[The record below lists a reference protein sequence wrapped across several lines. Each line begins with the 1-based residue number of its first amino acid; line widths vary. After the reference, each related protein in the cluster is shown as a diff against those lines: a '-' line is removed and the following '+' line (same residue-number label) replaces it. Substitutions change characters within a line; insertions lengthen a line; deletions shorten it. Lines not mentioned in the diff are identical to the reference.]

1 MTGMVSISNVFFS
14 CPNSV
19 WLTNTLPEHVEYR
32 DGLNTDL
39 SKEYEDIFIHL
50 DEWEGVEEDDLSL
63 NSIRDPISVPD
74 FATEFERKLDSKP
87 VLAADVR
94 QFLGLRFDVRYSF
107 DLSILFPIL
116 MASAGEY
123 RPRIYHT

>member
-19 WLTNTLPEHVEYR
+19 WLTNTLPEHAEYR

-74 FATEFERKLDSKP
+74 FAAEFERKLDSKP

-116 MASAGEY
+116 MTSVGEY